1 MVSDIG
7 TYEWPLTTY
16 AAFFFNLLCALYR
29 IVLISTTVAVNRN
42 VYFFIRIK
50 DVLIITDMIRANKTR
65 CNYILFNNL

>member
-1 MVSDIG
+1 MASD
-7 TYEWPLTTY
+7 YLCS
-16 AAFFFNLLCALYR
+16 FFFNLLCALYR

-42 VYFFIRIK
+42 VYFFRIK